1 MLLII
6 HKVVIY
12 SPTKD
17 LPITKIICYFF
28 AFYTKQT
35 KTVYKHSKKRKEI
48 MSKSPFLENIR
59 QVLRT
64 KHYSIQTEKAY
75 ISWIKRF
82 IIFHHKRHPQDM
94 AEQEV
99 SQFLTYLAVQRG
111 VTASTQNLALCAIV
125 FMYKHIFER
134 ELTLLDD
141 TVRAKAPKRVPVVL
155 SNSEAMAIISLLK
168 EPYGLIFSILYGSG
182 LRKAELLR
190 LRIKDIDFE
199 SQSIFVFRGKGGKDR
214 VTLLPQT
221 LIPLMKAQISKV
233 ENLHQQDLLDGEGKT
248 SLPTGLARKYPYA
261 ITDIKWQYIFPSR
274 NRCQHPV
281 DGYFCRHHL
290 HWTSLTKEL
299 RKAVIKSGIRK
310 HITAHTFRHS
320 FATQLLLNGT
330 DIRTVQELLGHNDLR
345 TTQIYTHVIGQHS
358 SGTTSPID
366 RNASL
371 MSKTLQQ

>member
-1 MLLII
+1 M
-6 HKVVIY
+6 
-12 SPTKD
+12 
-17 LPITKIICYFF
+17 
-28 AFYTKQT
+28 
-35 KTVYKHSKKRKEI
+35 
-48 MSKSPFLENIR
+48 MSKSPFLEHIR

-64 KHYSIQTEKAY
+64 KHYSIQTEKSYLA
-75 ISWIKRF
+75 WIKRF

-125 FMYKHIFER
+125 FMYKHIFSR

-155 SNSEAMAIISLLK
+155 SNNEAMTIINLLK
-168 EPYGLIFSILYGSG
+168 EPYRLMFLILYGSG
-182 LRKAELLR
+182 LRKSELLR
-190 LRIKDIDFE
+190 LRVKDIDFE
-199 SQSIFVFRGKGGKDR
+199 SNSIFIFRGKGGKDR
-214 VTLLPQT
+214 VALLPQT
-221 LIPLMKAQISKV
+221 IIPLIRAQISKV
-233 ENLHQQDLLDGEGKT
+233 EDLHQQDILEGEGRT

-310 HITAHTFRHS
+310 HVTAHTFRHS

-330 DIRTVQELLGHNDLR
+330 DIRTVQELLGHNDLK

-358 SGTTSPID
+358 SCTTSPID

-371 MSKTLQQ
+371 MNKKLQ